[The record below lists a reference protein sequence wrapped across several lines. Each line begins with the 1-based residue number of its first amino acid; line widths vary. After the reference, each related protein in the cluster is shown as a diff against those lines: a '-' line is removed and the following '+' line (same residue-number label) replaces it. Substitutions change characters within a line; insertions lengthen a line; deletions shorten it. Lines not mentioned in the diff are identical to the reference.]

1 MKVLIESFCKKLNL
15 NFKVRSV
22 FPYLRPLQ
30 QSGQMGEGGR
40 LIIDVIIIAIIVIIL
55 IIMIII
61 VLIIICKVGE
71 EVEEGGGRDREWVW
85 TTSSSESTAAL
96 SRATKINSIRKEM

>member
-1 MKVLIESFCKKLNL
+1 MARWGKVEGLI
-15 NFKVRSV
+15 V
-22 FPYLRPLQ
+22 
-30 QSGQMGEGGR
+30 
-40 LIIDVIIIAIIVIIL
+40 DVIIIVIIL

-85 TTSSSESTAAL
+85 TNSSSQSTAAL
-96 SRATKINSIRKEM
+96 SRATNISSI

>member
-1 MKVLIESFCKKLNL
+1 
-15 NFKVRSV
+15 
-22 FPYLRPLQ
+22 
-30 QSGQMGEGGR
+30 MGEGGR

-96 SRATKINSIRKEM
+96 SRATNIYSIRKEMYSLMGFGAKSKWTGYPFDCHGYQST

>member
-1 MKVLIESFCKKLNL
+1 MFVLSNKVARWG
-15 NFKVRSV
+15 KV
-22 FPYLRPLQ
+22 
-30 QSGQMGEGGR
+30 EG

-55 IIMIII
+55 IIIII

-85 TTSSSESTAAL
+85 TISSSESTAAL
-96 SRATKINSIRKEM
+96 SRATKINSIRKEMYSFMGFGAKS

>member
-1 MKVLIESFCKKLNL
+1 MHESFDRNL
-15 NFKVRSV
+15 LQEVEFEFKGG
-22 FPYLRPLQ
+22 PYSLIFVLSNKVARW
-30 QSGQMGEGGR
+30 GKVEG

-85 TTSSSESTAAL
+85 TNSSSESTAAL
-96 SRATKINSIRKEM
+96 SRATNINSI